1 MEVLAPESLARGRTR
16 QRARAWANRVDR
28 GMPAGVDISGADL
41 VDRASKEARDYEVRQ
56 EREYQRA
63 RRAEETEKRRDEWLE
78 RQRRI
83 SEAEDEEAEVR
94 KETAKRIEDIKVAY
108 AERLSDISF
117 GDVSAANSL
126 AAVGGFIG
134 GQSAD
139 NRYRR
144 EQAIQELQADRLRDI
159 NDTLKDQDERLAEI
173 QASVED

>member
-1 MEVLAPESLARGRTR
+1 
-16 QRARAWANRVDR
+16 
-28 GMPAGVDISGADL
+28 
-41 VDRASKEARDYEVRQ
+41 
-56 EREYQRA
+56 
-63 RRAEETEKRRDEWLE
+63 
-78 RQRRI
+78 
-83 SEAEDEEAEVR
+83 
-94 KETAKRIEDIKVAY
+94 
-108 AERLSDISF
+108 
-117 GDVSAANSL
+117 L